1 MRVDGSSSAAGAVP
15 LVNESCRR
23 GEGRRRRCVCGRL
36 LLLLLML
43 MLTLVLELWVVVGA
57 MLVYNE

>member
-1 MRVDGSSSAAGAVP
+1 
-15 LVNESCRR
+15 
-23 GEGRRRRCVCGRL
+23 VCGRL